1 MEPLIALE
9 KSTLSEATEPSA
21 LELRRLRSEQLV
33 YHRDCSVPKLPFY
46 QYRRFQN
53 GEDIRLLKVSFTGT
67 TREVSYELVHRCLF
81 EISGQFVAISYRWGI
96 LRPDRFI
103 PVTNPDVNMPV
114 TRVVKTLLE
123 HIIGDLDIPYIW
135 IDAICINQIDAQEKN
150 DQVSIMSRIFG
161 SAKSVRVWLGRLNEE
176 EEESFVWFWL
186 KLMFRRDFHKSV
198 FGFKSFGVSDKYFR
212 LLLGSEWF
220 ERVWVIQEVCLARE
234 VFFHF
239 GKIIISIDRLHEFV
253 QLRLKYPHTNALVD
267 TRQRFDL
274 PHDFLLT
281 AFRVLQEFSTIRAF
295 IKERQEG
302 LRNLSDVYASFADQK
317 ATDPRDNIYALL
329 GLMHPQSLGGIQP
342 DYLSDT
348 ASTYIDATVRMID
361 AQGQL
366 SVLGFAGLTR
376 GTSSFRSTR
385 RLPTWV
391 PDFSTAPTADVWSR
405 CKAFK
410 ASSVAMLKPI
420 RFFLM
425 PKFHQYFTWNSGS
438 LISGASISD
447 PFGRDSEMF
456 GCISLSAVIIDRV
469 DGVGSWPRMFDDS
482 GARVNAKRNMY
493 ETLLEA
499 YRHCEGTG
507 ARSNQTKEKE
517 EMLCWKLLIANLDGE
532 DMADDMLEDV
542 RAFIAS
548 LMVLQGMTVFDRKGS
563 RLSELLWP
571 AEDRIDLYIQRMRE
585 GYQNKF
591 AESFAR
597 SGAGHSRRIFWT
609 KNGNLGL
616 AADGIRPGDLVCL
629 FPGARVPFLIRGPVA
644 TFSSNVET
652 RDYYH
657 LVCEAYVHGIMQGEL
672 VIPRNLSYETLYI
685 I

>member
-1 MEPLIALE
+1 MASSAALE
-9 KSTLSEATEPSA
+9 KSAPSEATEPPAS
-21 LELRRLRSEQLV
+21 ELRRLRSEQLV
-33 YHRDCSVPKLPFY
+33 YHRDCPVPRPPFY
-46 QYRRFQN
+46 RYRKLQT
-53 GEDIRLLKVSFTGT
+53 GEDIRLLKVSFTGA
-67 TREVSYELVHRCLF
+67 TREVSYELVHKRLF
-81 EISGQFVAISYRWGI
+81 EISGQFIAISYRWGL

-103 PVTNPDVNMPV
+103 PITNPDINMPV

-123 HIIGDLDIPYIW
+123 HIIGDLDTPYIW

-186 KLMFRRDFHKSV
+186 KLMFRRNFRKWMLGTT
-198 FGFKSFGVSDKYFR
+198 GFEVADMYLR
-212 LLLGSEWF
+212 LVLESEWF

-239 GKIIISIDRLHEFV
+239 GKIIISIDQLHEVV
-253 QLRLKYPHTNALVD
+253 QLRLKYPHTSALVD
-267 TRQRFDL
+267 TRQRFYL
-274 PHDFLLT
+274 PHDSLLT
-281 AFRVLQEFSTIRAF
+281 AFGVLQEFHTIRAF
-295 IKERQEG
+295 IKERREG

-366 SVLGFAGLTR
+366 SILGFAGLTR
-376 GTSSFRSTR
+376 GTSILHSTR

-410 ASSVAMLKPI
+410 ASSVTMLEPI

-425 PKFHQYFTWNSGS
+425 PKSHQYFTWNLGS
-438 LISGASISD
+438 LNARASISD
-447 PFGRDSEMF
+447 PFGGDSEMF
-456 GCISLSAVIIDRV
+456 GCISLSATIIDTV
-469 DGVGSWPRMFDDS
+469 DGIGSWPRTFDDS

-493 ETLLEA
+493 RTLQEA
-499 YRHCEGTG
+499 YRHC
-507 ARSNQTKEKE
+507 KEMDTRTTQAKESE
-517 EMLCWKLLIANLDGE
+517 EMLCWRLLIANLDGE
-532 DMADDMLEDV
+532 DIAGHMLEDV
-542 RAFIAS
+542 RTFIAS
-548 LMVLQGMTVFDRKGS
+548 LMVLQGMTVSERKES

-571 AEDRIDLYIQRMRE
+571 AEDTIDLYIQRMRE

-609 KNGNLGL
+609 KDGYLGL
-616 AADGIRPGDLVCL
+616 AADGVRPGNLVCL
-629 FPGARVPFLIRGPVA
+629 FRVQECR
-644 TFSSNVET
+644 S
-652 RDYYH
+652 
-657 LVCEAYVHGIMQGEL
+657 
-672 VIPRNLSYETLYI
+672 
-685 I
+685 